1 MRNSVYSH
9 YATSGTTSAKEPELS
24 WAQRSRAPVLTQPLS
39 QLNSAQ
45 LLPVGS

>member
-9 YATSGTTSAKEPELS
+9 YGTSNATSAKEPVLS
-24 WAQRSRAPVLTQPLS
+24 WGSCAPVLTQPLS
-39 QLNSAQ
+39 HLNSAQ